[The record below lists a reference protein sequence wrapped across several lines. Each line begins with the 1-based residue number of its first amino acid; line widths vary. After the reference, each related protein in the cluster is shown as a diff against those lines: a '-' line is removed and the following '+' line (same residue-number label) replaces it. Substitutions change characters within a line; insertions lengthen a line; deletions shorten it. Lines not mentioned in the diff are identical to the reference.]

1 MRGSSRGAYAAG
13 QRALVQ
19 AQQSGVDWSVL
30 ADNLFAITSVLDRNA
45 ALGGGRARPPRSW
58 PRSAG
63 ARSATWPTPRSCSR
77 WRR

>member
-45 ALGGGRARPPRSW
+45 ALGPAPTAPTRARA
-58 PRSAG
+58 AG
-63 ARSATWPTPRSCSR
+63 PHGPVA
-77 WRR
+77 